1 MVYEDRKLDYT
12 NLKIDTLKI
21 DGDSDPDAEE
31 EETNEDGEKVKKS
44 KEGGPWSK
52 LVASD
57 SVEIPPEPE
66 KKTPGINLN
75 ICQKARAS
83 PMVGGKYGYIFSG
96 AILPKILGLTLLTNM
111 VLKKNYKEK

>member
-75 ICQKARAS
+75 ICQKARA
-83 PMVGGKYGYIFSG
+83 PPKGGWQIWIGTYSVAPFCQKYWG
-96 AILPKILGLTLLTNM
+96 
-111 VLKKNYKEK
+111 

>member
-1 MVYEDRKLDYT
+1 MFWFLQNDADEWLVYEDRKLDYT

-21 DGDSDPDAEE
+21 DGDSDPDEE
-31 EETNEDGEKVKKS
+31 GEETNEDGEKVKKS

-66 KKTPGINLN
+66 KKTPGIN
-75 ICQKARAS
+75 
-83 PMVGGKYGYIFSG
+83 F
-96 AILPKILGLTLLTNM
+96 
-111 VLKKNYKEK
+111 